1 MEQHP
6 STHHV
11 QAPSGDDGQAS
22 RTARHDARLSE
33 EDQRALVALAQAAR
47 RPEPP
52 GTTCDYDFARMAEQ
66 RLVEANTGL
75 VRHLGTRVA
84 RGSQAER
91 EDLESVGFAALLRAV
106 RRVDPAKEGR
116 LSGYFAAAVLHAMW
130 REARRA
136 CSDRSSAVLSI
147 AEVGEIEDRAPSVED
162 QALSALEAGRLAG
175 ALGQLPE
182 AERELIASRY
192 GLDGSGQMSQRAL
205 AAKLATTRKAICHK
219 EERALGRLRVALGA
233 HRC

>member
-1 MEQHP
+1 
-6 STHHV
+6 
-11 QAPSGDDGQAS
+11 
-22 RTARHDARLSE
+22 
-33 EDQRALVALAQAAR
+33 
-47 RPEPP
+47 
-52 GTTCDYDFARMAEQ
+52 MAEQ